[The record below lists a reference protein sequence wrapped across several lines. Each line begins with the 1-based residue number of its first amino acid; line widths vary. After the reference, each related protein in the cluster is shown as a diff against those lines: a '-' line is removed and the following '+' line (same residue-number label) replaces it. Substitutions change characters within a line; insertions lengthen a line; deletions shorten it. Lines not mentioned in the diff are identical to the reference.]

1 MSPEYQRSIGG
12 SQVTPQNATIAW
24 PATRR
29 TKSASRV
36 QSRAITERRKPGSLV
51 PEEHPLVVTVP
62 LALEELVWIVL
73 ALELE
78 EFLHL
83 RIAGVDLAAQGEAV
97 VGGVVAAAVT
107 QAEVDQPPQRV
118 GAADHAARGVL
129 DVQVEDDAGV
139 GLARPGEEALAVLLD
154 QAHGAV
160 DDVPGVAP
168 GVFAHLVHEGL
179 ERLALDVDLGD
190 RLGPLVRGV
199 GHAIDG
205 AVVLLGVEAHLAL
218 VGPVELPIGGRVVR
232 GVALEG
238 LALVRVREEQQLGP

>member
-51 PEEHPLVVTVP
+51 PEEHPLVVPVP
-62 LALEELVWIVL
+62 LALEELVGIVL

-78 EFLHL
+78 EFRHL
-83 RIAGVDLAAQGEAV
+83 RVAGVDLAAQGEAV
-97 VGGVVAAAVT
+97 VGGVVAAAVA
-107 QAEVDQPPQRV
+107 QAQVDQAPRRV
-118 GAADHAARGVL
+118 GAADHAAGGVL

-154 QAHGAV
+154 QAHCAV
-160 DDVPGVAP
+160 DDVPGVLAR
-168 GVFAHLVHEGL
+168 VLAHLAHEAL
-179 ERLALDVDLGD
+179 ELLTLDVDLAD
-190 RLGPLVRGV
+190 RLRRLVLRV
-199 GHAIDG
+199 GHLVDG
-205 AVVLLGVEAHLAL
+205 AVVVLGVVAHLAL
-218 VGPVELPIGGRVVR
+218 V
-232 GVALEG
+232 
-238 LALVRVREEQQLGP
+238 